1 MKISWNYLKSVL
13 PLEGYTPEE
22 VADKLTFAGAE
33 VEGIEHR
40 ASGDHLVIGKILSC
54 IPHPDSDHLHV
65 LQVDEGPVFGV
76 HQIVCGAPN
85 AREGLHVIVAR
96 EGANLPGGRILKSTI
111 RGVDSD
117 GMCCSLLELGVD
129 SKFLSEEQTKGI
141 EELPANAPVGEEN
154 VLSYLGLDDV
164 VIEFDVLPNR
174 PDLYAL
180 SNIAQEIACLLNLPY
195 KKRAYPFIEGK
206 GNLLK
211 VGSTTEKCPQFDAVY
226 VGGIS
231 TAPSPKEVSSLL
243 ESEGIRSIDS
253 TVDVGN
259 LVMLLS
265 GQPLNLYDADKL
277 PSKELIA
284 VDDYEGDFLAM
295 DGKTYHLQKGDIV
308 IESGGI
314 PVCLAGIMTAECAK
328 VDSSTKNVYVEAAN
342 FSYSSIRRTSNRIG
356 LFSDSSLRF
365 CKGINPDQAKEV
377 LAMAEHYLKE
387 YCAASSFGEI
397 CSYDALSH
405 QRKKVEVSLSYINGR
420 LGTSFSL
427 EEVKDVLKRDGIA
440 LEKEEGESLL
450 LLIPSARIDIEGKAD
465 ISEEIIRILGYSYVP
480 STLPETA
487 LSCQGLTPSQKKER
501 EIRSFLYGR
510 GLSEVL
516 TYTLVSKQKA
526 SRFLYLAH
534 GDPLVLANPMTDERE
549 VVRRTLLPSLLEC
562 AEYNFARQNKDGA
575 FFEISDVDGVSLSSR
590 RLSFV
595 LFGKKRERGSLLE
608 REYDFYDAKGIFEGI
623 LDLLSLQPNRVQLK
637 KWSFSGNELHPG
649 KSAEIRMGKTLVGYF
664 GELHPVLLKET
675 GLKNAV
681 VGEFDLQ
688 ALLDMKISPVKAP
701 IPSKFPSVSRDL
713 AFLIDEDVP
722 FLDVE
727 RELKKSDKLISSVE
741 VFDLYQGANILFGKK
756 SMAITI
762 TFLDPEKTLKD
773 EEIKASMSKAISLL
787 KQKFGAEVRQ

>member
-13 PLEGYTPEE
+13 PLEGHTPEE
-22 VADKLTFAGAE
+22 VAEKLTFAGAE
-33 VEGIEHR
+33 VEGISR
-40 ASGDHLVIGKILSC
+40 CASGDHLVIGKILSC
-54 IPHPDSDHLHV
+54 LPHPDSDHLHV

-85 AREGLHVIVAR
+85 AREGLKAIIAR
-96 EGANLPGGRILKSTI
+96 EGANLPGGKILKSTI

-129 SKFLSEEQTKGI
+129 PKFLSEAQTKGI
-141 EELPANAPVGEEN
+141 EELPEGAPVGEEN

-180 SNIAQEIACLLNLPY
+180 SNIAQEVACLLDLPY
-195 KKRAYPFIEGK
+195 RKRAYPALNGEG
-206 GNLLK
+206 NVLE
-211 VGSTTEKCPQFDAVY
+211 VGSKTDKCPQFDAVY
-226 VGGIS
+226 VGALR
-231 TAPSPKEVSSLL
+231 TAPSPKEVASLL

-259 LVMLLS
+259 LAMLLS

-277 PSKELIA
+277 PSKQLIA

-308 IESGGI
+308 IVSGGV

-356 LFSDSSLRF
+356 LSSDSSLRF

-377 LAMAEHYLKE
+377 LSMAAYYLKE
-387 YCAASSFGEI
+387 YCSASEFGEI
-397 CSYDALSH
+397 CSFDTLSH
-405 QRKKVEVSLSYINGR
+405 SKKRVKVSLSYINGR

-427 EEVKDVLKRDGIA
+427 AEVKSVLLRDGIDV
-440 LEKEEGESLL
+440 EEESGEDLVL
-450 LLIPSARIDIEGKAD
+450 GIPSSRIDIEGKAD
-465 ISEEIIRILGYSYVP
+465 ISEEVIRILGYSYVP

-487 LSCQGLTPSQKKER
+487 LSCQGLTPAQKKER
-501 EIRSFLYGR
+501 EIRSFLYGQ
-510 GLSEVL
+510 GLSEAL
-516 TYTLVSKQKA
+516 TYTLVSKQNA

-534 GDPLVLANPMTDERE
+534 GDPLVLSNPMTDERE
-549 VVRRTLLPSLLEC
+549 VVRRTLIPSLLEA

-595 LFGKKRERGSLLE
+595 YFGKKKERGSLLE
-608 REYDFYDAKGIFEGI
+608 REYDFYDAKGLFEGI
-623 LDLLSLQPNRVQLK
+623 LDLLSLQANRLQLK

-649 KSAEIRMGKTLVGYF
+649 KSAEIRMGKTLIGYF
-664 GELHPVLLKET
+664 GELHPSLLKSM

-681 VGEFDLQ
+681 VGEIDLE
-688 ALLDMKISPVKAP
+688 ALLSMKTSPVKAP

-727 RELKKSDKLISSVE
+727 RELKKGDKLISSIE

-773 EEIKASMSKAISLL
+773 EEIKLSMSKVISLL